1 MKMELPLLLPILLA
15 CAACATPEPAVV
27 PETAAMHDLPVPQ
40 LHVPRAGLVTGGQPE
55 AVAWTVLARRGVATV
70 VNLRP
75 AAEMAGRDEAAE
87 VSAAGMAYH
96 AIPVDGAAGITLDKA
111 RALRSLLDKP
121 PVAPAAVITSR
132 KILAQR
138 RYANRQNRGGGA
150 IRGESEFGAASLNA
164 INHNQ
169 QPPDLLAEVSD
180 SCDQLLN
187 ALPDET
193 MRKILLLKFQGANN
207 GRVAL
212 VACPPVLALG

>member
-111 RALRSLLDKP
+111 RALRSLLAAANG
-121 PVAPAAVITSR
+121 PVLVHCASG
-132 KILAQR
+132 
-138 RYANRQNRGGGA
+138 NRVGA
-150 IRGESEFGAASLNA
+150 LIALGAADA
-164 INHNQ
+164 GV
-169 QPPDLLAEVSD
+169 PV
-180 SCDQLLN
+180 
-187 ALPDET
+187 DE
-193 MRKILLLKFQGANN
+193 A
-207 GRVAL
+207 
-212 VACPPVLALG
+212 LALGRAAGMTGAEARVRELLDASAQP